1 MAAVKRLDAIDFVN
15 VGAIALESFSLAARR
30 RPAASCWAASSIE
43 IGETNPEIVGKEKQN
58 RHGHGRYRNL
68 HDFVYRSPILTN
80 RLI

>member
-30 RPAASCWAASSIE
+30 RPASCWAASSIE
-43 IGETNPEIVGKEKQN
+43 IGETYPEIIGKGKTDVRARSLEMEICMYL
-58 RHGHGRYRNL
+58 RVPRY
-68 HDFVYRSPILTN
+68 ILTN